1 MRGPDFDDLVAE
13 SPGPRTQA
21 PARAPFA
28 RGYSPSLA
36 PPLDPGPSSRASPAG
51 AGAMISTLGG
61 MKIWGK
67 AVVTDELLGLPTQA
81 ERLQMASPDIR
92 QIRT

>member
-1 MRGPDFDDLVAE
+1 
-13 SPGPRTQA
+13 
-21 PARAPFA
+21 
-28 RGYSPSLA
+28 
-36 PPLDPGPSSRASPAG
+36 
-51 AGAMISTLGG
+51 MISTLGG